1 MGLLISISTL
11 DGVQEKLYVLDFS
24 PKRCIMWEEVV
35 ESGRTPVAP
44 AFTC

>member
-1 MGLLISISTL
+1 MGLIISISTL
-11 DGVQEKLYVLDFS
+11 DGVEEKLHLLDFS

-44 AFTC
+44 AFAC